1 MNEASIVSGPS
12 AGNVDLTGRSALVT
26 RAASGIGRSCAER
39 LARAGAT
46 VTVLDLNGD
55 AAEEVARDVGG
66 ESLQADLSDYGVLN
80 GLEVEADIVVN
91 NAGLQHVAAVKEFP
105 PERFSLTLRV
115 MLEAPFRLVQKAL
128 PSMYEKG

>member
-1 MNEASIVSGPS
+1 VNEASIVSGPS

-55 AAEEVARDVGG
+55 AAEDVARELGA
-66 ESLQADLSDYGVLN
+66 SRCRPTSRITA
-80 GLEVEADIVVN
+80 
-91 NAGLQHVAAVKEFP
+91 F
-105 PERFSLTLRV
+105 
-115 MLEAPFRLVQKAL
+115 
-128 PSMYEKG
+128 